1 MASPPRTPEREEERR
16 LNMRTLVIA
25 SAASASAAAVTSQLW
40 IAGTWLAAAITPV
53 MVALVSEVLHRPT
66 EKIARAWTSDRPREA
81 LSRRPVDA
89 PPAPR
94 SPSERTAGEGP
105 PVRIYRQPSA
115 APPRRGKIAIG
126 VVAATAAL
134 AFGIAVVTITVG
146 ELIAGES
153 IGKGDRRT
161 TFVPGKSNKADKT
174 RRPRAPRH
182 DHPRPDRDRDHARG
196 EQPTEPVNQPTT
208 DTSAEPAPLPP
219 PRTPHRDHACALAD
233 TCDHHG
239 DGAPTP
245 SRSGATSRPTTR
257 AAWSRRSC

>member
-1 MASPPRTPEREEERR
+1 MASASRTPEREEERR

-53 MVALVSEVLHRPT
+53 LVALLSEALHRPT

-115 APPRRGKIAIG
+115 APPRRGKIALG

-161 TFVPGKSNKADKT
+161 TFVPGKSNKADKRDDPAAT
-174 RRPRAPRH
+174 DGTEQPAPVTETVTT
-182 DHPRPDRDRDHARG
+182 PG
-196 EQPTEPVNQPTT
+196 EQPTEPVEPPTT
-208 DTSAEPAPLPP
+208 TPAPSQPAP
-219 PRTPHRDHACALAD
+219 STGTP
-233 TCDHHG
+233 TETT
-239 DGAPTP
+239 PTP
-245 SRSGATSRPTTR
+245 
-257 AAWSRRSC
+257 